1 MSRNRLN
8 WRIAFSLED
17 VYYVV
22 ASSNV
27 PRNDLVES
35 WARQGGGKFTE
46 KNGLASI
53 LTRSE
58 KARSDCVPHVF
69 DPDGD
74 SLSAMKKMI
83 AQLEKIYGRPCIKPI
98 VKL

>member
-1 MSRNRLN
+1 MPNDRLN
-8 WRIAFSLED
+8 WRIAFSLEE

-27 PRNDLVES
+27 PQNDLVNS
-35 WARQGGGKFTE
+35 WAILDHGYTE
-46 KNGLASI
+46 RNGMASI

-58 KARSDCVPHVF
+58 KARRDCVPHIFVSN
-69 DPDGD
+69 GTA
-74 SLSAMKKMI
+74 LEAMNKMI